1 MAWKKRKKDNRIK
14 SDVIDVEARVIPE
27 EPEIVREEPRFTE
40 TEELKL
46 NQEIVSDILK
56 ESAEQSFEDAGDLA
70 QTVLEDADKAF
81 EEAFTKAEETVE
93 PVVEEIKETAEQAAE
108 TVTEVAD
115 QAEEAFGEV
124 VEQAENTV
132 EEIREEVS
140 EAAEAAEETVTE
152 AAAPVI
158 EEISEIAEEAAEQ
171 AEEAVS
177 ETVEEA
183 VDKAEEISEEISEA
197 AETAE
202 EDLTEAAVPV
212 MEAIREETEE
222 TVVPFA
228 EPENTDSLTIADP
241 GVTKEVSTFDGE
253 SMGKSDTM
261 AKSKKEKKAKKVKV
275 KKDRLGFN
283 WFFWLSFIVLL
294 VPVCFFAYLLYTAAQ
309 ETHTPIIGERINS
322 EIIHMIDDDQKAA
335 VETRLKGIEGVENC
349 AVNLIVE
356 TMRIELDV
364 RDDMTAEEM
373 DELAK
378 QAYEAVNEIIPVETY
393 FTQQSDYKQYD
404 LEIYVYDNLK
414 LDEFRLVLINKNS
427 NMEEYLL
434 QTLTTPKNAEVAA
447 ELAERKEEE
456 KREREEEEAEENG
469 EVEQET
475 EGETEG
481 EPTEMHMPADDT
493 TGE

>member
-14 SDVIDVEARVIPE
+14 PDVIDVEARVIPE
-27 EPEIVREEPRFTE
+27 EPEIAREEPRFTE

-56 ESAEQSFEDAGDLA
+56 ESAEQTFDGVAEAVETA
-70 QTVLEDADKAF
+70 A
-81 EEAFTKAEETVE
+81 EEAE
-93 PVVEEIKETAEQAAE
+93 PVIEEIKETTEQATE
-108 TVTEVAD
+108 TVTETFE
-115 QAEEAFGEV
+115 QAEEVFEEV

-140 EAAEAAEETVTE
+140 EAAETAEETVTEAAETVVE

-158 EEISEIAEEAAEQ
+158 EEISETAEEAAEQ
-171 AEEAVS
+171 AQEVAED
-177 ETVEEA
+177 VEE
-183 VDKAEEISEEISEA
+183 KAEEIGEEA
-197 AETAE
+197 
-202 EDLTEAAVPV
+202 LPV
-212 MEAIREETEE
+212 MEAIKEEAEE
-222 TVVPFA
+222 TVAPYA
-228 EPENTDSLTIADP
+228 EPENVDSLTIADP
-241 GVTKEVSTFDGE
+241 GITKEVSTFDGE
-253 SMGKSDTM
+253 SLEKSDTM
-261 AKSKKEKKAKKVKV
+261 ASGKKEKKAKKVKV

-283 WFFWLSFIVLL
+283 WFFWISFIVLL
-294 VPVCFFAYLLYTAAQ
+294 VPVCFFLYLLYSAAQ
-309 ETHTPIIGERINS
+309 ETHTPIVGERINS
-322 EIIHMIDDDQKAA
+322 EIIHQIDEDQKAT
-335 VETRLKGIEGVENC
+335 VETRLKGIDGVEGC

-356 TMRIELDV
+356 TMRIELNV

-373 DELAK
+373 DEVAK
-378 QAYEAVNEIIPVETY
+378 QAYEAVNEVIPVDTY

-404 LEIYVYDNLK
+404 LEIYVYDDLK

-427 NMEEYLL
+427 NMEEYAI

-456 KREREEEEAEENG
+456 RREREEEEAEENG
-469 EVEQET
+469 ETEEQT
-475 EGETEG
+475 EDQTEG